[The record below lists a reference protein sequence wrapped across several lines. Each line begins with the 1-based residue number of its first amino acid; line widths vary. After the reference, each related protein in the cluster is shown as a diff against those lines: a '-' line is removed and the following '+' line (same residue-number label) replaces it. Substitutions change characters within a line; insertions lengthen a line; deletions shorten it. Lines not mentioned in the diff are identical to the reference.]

1 MHLAFRTI
9 KSDETHLTRRRST
22 KMHQAP
28 SSLLNREHMCHRHG
42 FGPADLDICQH
53 DGKLFQKWVMLSFDL
68 GLVCPTSHDMTCHVQ
83 HVQPITLDV
92 RGESRT
98 ALVQQSER
106 LTGRGLAG
114 QAPSPGRWRT
124 ANSSGR
130 AVKR

>member
-1 MHLAFRTI
+1 
-9 KSDETHLTRRRST
+9 
-22 KMHQAP
+22 
-28 SSLLNREHMCHRHG
+28 
-42 FGPADLDICQH
+42 
-53 DGKLFQKWVMLSFDL
+53 MLSFDL

-124 ANSSGR
+124 AQFFRSGR
-130 AVKR
+130 ETVDTRHVGHKKWLDLFRNDRRVDSRSAGTAHRGVCVCVCVRVRAR